1 MNNEPRKKIKSTS
14 LMTTLLMTFLILA
27 SATVSASS
35 YLIGSVNGQVGADTD
50 GDGLLDTWEKNGID
64 ANNDGIIDF
73 VLPQADPMHKN
84 LYVEV
89 DYMQFHRPIGGGGAF
104 GSIQDVRSAFSRS
117 PVPNPDGT
125 TGINLFV
132 LVDEQIP
139 HQNTT
144 DVNGLRTIKSQSF
157 GTVAERANA
166 NSVNLLAAKRM
177 AFHYAVFA
185 HDQPGENSGS
195 SGVSD
200 NGVPGNPGMNF
211 LVTLGNGWA
220 VDASTGH
227 SVGSRDQQAGTF
239 IHELG
244 HNLGLQHG
252 GGDGVNCKNNY
263 FSVMNYI
270 FQFSNFVSSRPLDYS
285 RSALDTLNKTNLS
298 EPDGI
303 AQSTP
308 PDLMTQYGPDGPGQG
323 PELTA
328 AGVPV
333 DWNFDGDSTD
343 EGVNADING
352 GLTCGT
358 PGPPGLSGLL
368 NGFND
373 WTNLKYIVAQG
384 LSGQTLQVPNEQTLQ
399 VPNEQTMN
407 DVRGSR
413 LVLLKGVDNAIQRL
427 VESQPGT
434 STQKPTGEFD
444 TTYLVQLLKT
454 DQLGVAIEEL
464 TNLEAKVIQVFGEK
478 AAGKEVVPQIENL
491 IGALEKDD
499 QQQQQQQQQQQKEET
514 MNDVVTS
521 RLELLEGVDNA
532 IQRLVESE
540 PGTPIQKPTGGFDII
555 HIIQLLKTD
564 QINAA
569 IEELTKLRG
578 FDTTH
583 IIQLLKTDQINAAIE
598 ELTRLEPG
606 TSIQKPTEEGFDT
619 THIAQLLK
627 TEQLD
632 AAIAK
637 LTKLEAKVI
646 KVFGEEAA
654 GKEVVPEIEN
664 LIGALQKQEFS
675 PPSSSPPSAVLLS

>member
-14 LMTTLLMTFLILA
+14 LMATLLATLLILA

-35 YLIGSVNGQVGADTD
+35 YLIGSVNGQAQADTD
-50 GDGLLDTWEKNGID
+50 GDGLLDTWETNGID
-64 ANNDGIIDF
+64 VNNDGVIDF
-73 VLPQADPMHKN
+73 RLPQANPMHKN

-89 DYMQFHRPIGGGGAF
+89 DYMQFHRPIGGGSVFGA
-104 GSIQDVRSAFSRS
+104 SVIQDVRSAFSRS
-117 PVPNPDGT
+117 PVSNPDGN

-132 LVDEQIP
+132 QVDEQIP

-157 GTVAERANA
+157 GTVAERADP

-185 HDQPGENSGS
+185 HDQPAPFSGS

-200 NGVPGNPGMNF
+200 GTPGMNF

-220 VDASTGH
+220 VNTTSGH

-263 FSVMNYI
+263 FSVMNYL

-308 PDLMTQYGPDGPGQG
+308 PDLITQYRPPGEGPK
-323 PELTA
+323 LTA
-328 AGVPV
+328 AGIPV
-333 DWNFDGDSTD
+333 DWNFDGDTTD
-343 EGVNADING
+343 EGVEADING

-358 PGPPGLSGLL
+358 PGPPGENGLL

-373 WTNLKYIVAQG
+373 WPSLTYIVAQG
-384 LSGQTLQVPNEQTLQ
+384 PSGQTLQ

-413 LVLLKGVDNAIQRL
+413 LVLLEGIDNAIQRL
-427 VESQPGT
+427 IDSQPKT
-434 STQKPTGEFD
+434 SIQKSTGE
-444 TTYLVQLLKT
+444 
-454 DQLGVAIEEL
+454 
-464 TNLEAKVIQVFGEK
+464 
-478 AAGKEVVPQIENL
+478 
-491 IGALEKDD
+491 
-499 QQQQQQQQQQQKEET
+499 
-514 MNDVVTS
+514 
-521 RLELLEGVDNA
+521 
-532 IQRLVESE
+532 
-540 PGTPIQKPTGGFDII
+540 
-555 HIIQLLKTD
+555 
-564 QINAA
+564 
-569 IEELTKLRG
+569 

-583 IIQLLKTDQINAAIE
+583 IIQLLKTDQIGAAIE
-598 ELTRLEPG
+598 ELTRLEAG

-637 LTKLEAKVI
+637 LTNLEAKVI

-664 LIGALQKQEFS
+664 LIGALKSEEFS

>member
-14 LMTTLLMTFLILA
+14 LMATLLMTFLILA
-27 SATVSASS
+27 SAMVSASS

-50 GDGLLDTWEKNGID
+50 GDGLLDAWEKNGID

-157 GTVAERANA
+157 GTVAERADP

-185 HDQPGENSGS
+185 HDQPGDNSGS

-220 VDASTGH
+220 VDAITGH

-263 FSVMNYI
+263 FSVMNYL

-308 PDLMTQYGPDGPGQG
+308 PGLMTQYGPDGPGQG

-384 LSGQTLQVPNEQTLQ
+384 LSGQTLQVPNEQT
-399 VPNEQTMN
+399 MN

-413 LVLLKGVDNAIQRL
+413 LVLLKGIDNAIQRL
-427 VESQPGT
+427 VESEPGT

-540 PGTPIQKPTGGFDII
+540 PGTPIQKPTGGFD
-555 HIIQLLKTD
+555 
-564 QINAA
+564 
-569 IEELTKLRG
+569 
-578 FDTTH
+578 TTH

-606 TSIQKPTEEGFDT
+606 TSIQKPTEE
-619 THIAQLLK
+619 
-627 TEQLD
+627 
-632 AAIAK
+632 
-637 LTKLEAKVI
+637 
-646 KVFGEEAA
+646 
-654 GKEVVPEIEN
+654 
-664 LIGALQKQEFS
+664 
-675 PPSSSPPSAVLLS
+675 